1 GPSTTGP
8 SAIGLSTTGL
18 FTAGPAGRPPATGQA
33 TLFGPAEPGIAEA
46 REVLRALVGVQ
57 ADQLR
62 PIAADAHPA
71 RFALLAALLGRRPVP
86 GFRPP
91 RLAELATQIS
101 AALAGRPVTP
111 HSPAQLLK
119 AFATVC

>member
-46 REVLRALVGVQ
+46 REVLRALVGVH

-62 PIAADAHPA
+62 QIAADAHPA
-71 RFALLAALLGRRPVP
+71 RFALLAAVESAGGL
-86 GFRPP
+86 
-91 RLAELATQIS
+91 S
-101 AALAGRPVTP
+101 AAEMSARAMPWRADV
-111 HSPAQLLK
+111 HDALL
-119 AFATVC
+119 F